1 MADQPESMPVA
12 TSSVAIPLPR
22 VRPTGITILAWL
34 YLIGGVVMLGMLL
47 LLFNRLGQGFDSI
60 GISAAIAQFSI
71 SLLGLLAAAAGIG
84 MLTGKNWGWWLG
96 AFYLV
101 WSVTR
106 NTTALLA
113 IQDIAAQFDVPPERM
128 ALHYVKA
135 GTRIIFHSLLC
146 WYFFSSR
153 VEHYFD
159 VVAINRWMRLLFLVA
174 AAIILYVLFAI
185 PQVLAEAA

>member
-1 MADQPESMPVA
+1 MPVSTA
-12 TSSVAIPLPR
+12 SVASPQPR

-47 LLFNRLGQGFDSI
+47 VLFNRLGEGFDSI
-60 GISAAIAQFSI
+60 GISAAIAQVSI
-71 SLLGLLAAAAGIG
+71 SLLGLLGAVAGIG
-84 MLTGKNWGWWLG
+84 MLTGKKWGWWLG

-106 NTTALLA
+106 NATALLA
-113 IQDIAAQFDVPPERM
+113 IQDIAAQYEVPPEKM
-128 ALHYVKA
+128 ALHYMKA

-159 VVAINRWMRLLFLVA
+159 VISINRWMRLLFLVA

-185 PQVLAEAA
+185 PQVLDQTA